1 MIENFLKSISPEI
14 LASVVKSNPTLVLQT
29 IQRTGIFIT
38 IGQALSN
45 TQQLCVSSNID
56 KLEDYFKTK
65 EGKSSLSLIA
75 NEFAE
80 FVK

>member
-1 MIENFLKSISPEI
+1 MLDNLLKSVSPEI
-14 LASVVKSNPTLVLQT
+14 LATIFKNNPEMVISTL
-29 IQRTGIFIT
+29 QRTGIFIT

-45 TQQLCVSSNID
+45 VQQLCISNNYTRLD
-56 KLEDYFKTK
+56 EYFKTK
-65 EGKSSLSLIA
+65 EGRSSLSMMA